1 MALRKFPIELNKL
14 SWSST
19 KAMRWNTEVQTS
31 GSGKVRTMTNLLL
44 PNWTIETKFVYLT
57 DDEYRKLLGF
67 VALCKGAFEPFLW
80 KDPEDYQE
88 KNRQLPM
95 VTAGT
100 YQAIMAMGDYVEPV
114 EYIENV
120 TVWVDGQLQKSS
132 AYSVVNGCIVF
143 KTAPGATA
151 IVKASYTYWW
161 KVMFKDDGLT
171 IEKVFQNINKT
182 KSFKLV
188 TVR

>member
-19 KAMRWNTEVQTS
+19 KDMSWDTEVQTS

-44 PNWTIETKFVYLT
+44 PKWTIETKFAHLT
-57 DDEYRKLLGF
+57 DAEYRKLLGF

-88 KNRQLPM
+88 TKRQLPM

-100 YQAIMAMGDYVEPV
+100 YQGVMVMGDYVEPV
-114 EYIENV
+114 EYIEDV
-120 TVWVDGQLQKSS
+120 MVWVDDVLQAST
-132 AYSVVNGCIVF
+132 AYSIVNGCVVF
-143 KTAPGATA
+143 KTAPSATA

-161 KVMFKDDGLT
+161 KVMFKGDGMT
-171 IEKVFQNINKT
+171 IERVFQNINRS

>member
-19 KAMRWNTEVQTS
+19 KAMSWNTEVQTS

-132 AYSVVNGCIVF
+132 TYSIVNGCIVF
-143 KTAPGATA
+143 QTAPTATA

>member
-19 KAMRWNTEVQTS
+19 KAMSWNTEVQTS

-114 EYIENV
+114 EYIDGV
-120 TVWVDGQLQKSS
+120 TVWVDGQLQKDT
-132 AYSVVNGCIVF
+132 AYTVVNGCIVF
-143 KTAPGATA
+143 KTAPSATA